1 MERIEPM
8 ITLYDV
14 SVLHDRLL
22 EAAERHEQM
31 TICLIEDLEDP
42 EHWRYG
48 MSWLRHVTECSM
60 LREAA
65 DMIRQEVGS
74 AWK

>member
-1 MERIEPM
+1 M

-14 SVLHDRLL
+14 SALHDRLL

-31 TICLIEDLEDP
+31 TICLIEDP
-42 EHWRYG
+42 EHSG
-48 MSWLRHVTECSM
+48 LGLRHVTECSM

-74 AWK
+74 VWKW